1 MQSETEQRP
10 HKVSFYVEKA
20 KAEEVMKALSGC
32 LEKCGV
38 SLNFFQCT
46 AFVSVLYGEDRVS

>member
-10 HKVSFYVEKA
+10 HKVSFYVEKG

-38 SLNFFQCT
+38 SLNFSNAKIVFLKST
-46 AFVSVLYGEDRVS
+46 S